1 MRKIFNYFILLLSN
15 ILILSFLSIWNIA
28 NAGNVVVY
36 TASGPEIFEP
46 IAKGF
51 KSNNPGIDLSFIVLD
66 TGEMF
71 QRVKAESGNPAADVT
86 FGGSI
91 ASYENYSDLYA
102 SYDSP
107 EDANKF
113 SKDPDNKW
121 HGFSIFAQ
129 PLMVN
134 TNKVNESDYPTTV
147 NALLDSKW
155 QELGGIALADPN
167 KSGTGHTIVSGLASG
182 LGWDFTTDLIKVTIV
197 TPGSTPMFEG
207 VRDGEAAIGWVN
219 EDLGAKWEAEGLPV
233 KMIYALDAVTV
244 QIDAYGLVSG
254 GPNPDD
260 AKKFIDYLGS
270 KDGQK
275 VAVDIVKRR
284 SMRKDMEPPS
294 GLPLLGDL
302 PLFPE
307 GEPRSV
313 IKAKFTKIIE
323 SK

>member
-1 MRKIFNYFILLLSN
+1 MTKFYKTIIFFISN
-15 ILILSFLSIWNIA
+15 IFIISFLSIGNIA
-28 NAGNVVVY
+28 NAGTVVVY
-36 TASGPEIFEP
+36 TASGPEIYEP
-46 IAKGF
+46 IAEGF
-51 KSNNPGIDLSFIVLD
+51 KNKNPDIDLSFIVLD

-71 QRVKAESGNPAADVT
+71 QRIKAEAGNPAADVT

-113 SKDPDNKW
+113 SRDPDNKW

-134 TNKVNESDYPTTV
+134 TNMVNESDYPTTV
-147 NALLDSKW
+147 NDLLDSKW
-155 QELGGIALADPN
+155 QGLGGIALADPN

-182 LGWDFTTDLIKVTIV
+182 LGWDFTTELIKVAIA

-207 VRDGEAAIGWVN
+207 VRDGEVAIGWVN
-219 EDLGAKWEAEGLPV
+219 EDLGAKWESEGLPV

-254 GPNPDD
+254 GPNADD

-275 VAVDIVKRR
+275 VAVEIVKRR
-284 SMRKDMEPPS
+284 SMRKDMEPPT

-313 IKAKFTKIIE
+313 IKAKFTDIIE